1 MQATPKGPMG
11 WRCRQHL
18 LLGPPGSLVTD
29 PQLSRLLGATSLL
42 ASTIRLA
49 NTARTFT
56 MC

>member
-18 LLGPPGSLVTD
+18 LLGPSWV